1 MYLLSQSKYFKFNEV
16 RSYTVCFS
24 GLSFGKIVQIMR
36 AKKKVP
42 HRWMGLLSCISG
54 LYLLLAMVHYTFLW
68 ISRANAFSV
77 SQFEL
82 VLSQQP

>member
-1 MYLLSQSKYFKFNEV
+1 MYLLSQSKYFKFNV
-16 RSYTVCFS
+16 RSEAILCVFRIS
-24 GLSFGKIVQIMR
+24 LWKKIADYESEKKYLIDGWVYLV
-36 AKKKVP
+36 AKWALP
-42 HRWMGLLSCISG
+42 PCHGS
-54 LYLLLAMVHYTFLW
+54 LYLSW